1 VKTTST
7 EDIPPPTLG
16 EQKKAIR
23 KVRAN
28 QSSLSQLTGRE
39 RVTILAEG
47 LLRSG
52 IVSLESLTRKN
63 KGDR

>member
-1 VKTTST
+1 MKTTST
-7 EDIPPPTLG
+7 EDTPPLG
-16 EQKKAIR
+16 EKKATR

-39 RVTILAEG
+39 RVTTMAEC

-52 IVSLESLTRKN
+52 IVSLESLTSKN

>member
-1 VKTTST
+1 
-7 EDIPPPTLG
+7 
-16 EQKKAIR
+16 
-23 KVRAN
+23 VRAN

-39 RVTILAEG
+39 RVTIMAEC

-52 IVSLESLTRKN
+52 IVSLESLKSKN